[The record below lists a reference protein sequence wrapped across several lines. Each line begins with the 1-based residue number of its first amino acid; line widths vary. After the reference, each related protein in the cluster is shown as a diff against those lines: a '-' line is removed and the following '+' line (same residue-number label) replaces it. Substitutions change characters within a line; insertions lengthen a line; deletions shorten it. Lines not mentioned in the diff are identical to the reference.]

1 MPLAPSGAMRLRLRL
16 RHAPGIAVHP
26 ASQPAEP
33 LSAAAEA
40 DAPSELLGEA
50 RDVASSFASWA
61 SALEDMSASFAAR
74 EPPEDPEHPEGAGP
88 QHPASVPRG
97 AHLRPAGVAEAVA
110 EGLLPPSAADV
121 AGEAAFQFDAPGGEP
136 ATATAGI
143 GAAAAAFDAAEAEPG
158 GAGGGY
164 ALVEAPGVVP
174 PGGERSDEL
183 WDEEDR
189 PDAEG
194 EDERRQYYRGDVA
207 EPQEYGSESDD
218 PYARSSAS
226 DDEMMGDDE
235 ESSSSD
241 FDEEGNLL
249 AKEP

>member
-1 MPLAPSGAMRLRLRL
+1 MLVPLAPSGAMRLRLRL
-16 RHAPGIAVHP
+16 RHAPGTAVP

-50 RDVASSFASWA
+50 RAAASSFASWA
-61 SALEDMSASFAAR
+61 SALEDLSAAFAAR

-88 QHPASVPRG
+88 QHPAAVPRR
-97 AHLRPAGVAEAVA
+97 AQLRPAGAAEAVA
-110 EGLLPPSAADV
+110 QGLLPPTAADV
-121 AGEAAFQFDAPGGEP
+121 ADEVAFPFVAPGGEP
-136 ATATAGI
+136 ATASAGI
-143 GAAAAAFDAAEAEPG
+143 DAAAAAAVDAAEAEPG

-164 ALVEAPGVVP
+164 ALVDAPVVV
-174 PGGERSDEL
+174 PGGERSEEL

-218 PYARSSAS
+218 PYARSSS
-226 DDEMMGDDE
+226 DDEMKGEDE

-241 FDEEGNLL
+241 FDAEGNLL

>member
-16 RHAPGIAVHP
+16 RHAPGTAVP

-50 RDVASSFASWA
+50 RAAASSFASWA

-88 QHPASVPRG
+88 QHPAAVPRR
-97 AHLRPAGVAEAVA
+97 AQLRPAGAAEAVA
-110 EGLLPPSAADV
+110 QGLLPPTAADV
-121 AGEAAFQFDAPGGEP
+121 ADEVAFPFVAPGGEP
-136 ATATAGI
+136 ATASAGI
-143 GAAAAAFDAAEAEPG
+143 DAAAAAVDAAEAEPG

-164 ALVEAPGVVP
+164 ALVDTPVVV
-174 PGGERSDEL
+174 PGGERSEEL

-207 EPQEYGSESDD
+207 ELQEYGSESDD
-218 PYARSSAS
+218 PYARSSS
-226 DDEMMGDDE
+226 DDEMKGEDE

-241 FDEEGNLL
+241 FDAEGNLL